1 MHSREKCRIFL
12 EKNVNDLVS
21 CGLFWEK
28 KNGYVIFVTYRSFV
42 LFGDFIMVG
51 FSVKILSVDCRS
63 FVGRQFSL
71 FFGLQCRRITCRQ
84 HVLFQLSLV
93 IFFLQFYAQTKTAW
107 VIKREKKKHEQ
118 SYPVNNI
125 HAREVVLEF
134 LSAFILLF
142 QQSLPSLPTNDVI
155 PSHDRAP
162 SCGVLWYGSQ
172 R

>member
-1 MHSREKCRIFL
+1 MSATC
-12 EKNVNDLVS
+12 LV
-21 CGLFWEK
+21 L
-28 KNGYVIFVTYRSFV
+28 VV
-42 LFGDFIMVG
+42 FGD
-51 FSVKILSVDCRS
+51 ILSSVLCTNKNC
-63 FVGRQFSL
+63 VG
-71 FFGLQCRRITCRQ
+71 
-84 HVLFQLSLV
+84 H
-93 IFFLQFYAQTKTAW
+93 K
-107 VIKREKKKHEQ
+107 KREKKKHEQ